1 MLLQKFVY
9 PYEYINYCE
18 KVNGTSLPEI
28 RDFYSHLNIENII
41 DTDYKHAKRFYKDFE
56 IKNLSKYHDLYVQ
69 NDTLVSAKV
78 GNNFR
83 KMYLKIYEL
92 DPERFF
98 FSPTIIIQSN
108 LKKN

>member
-1 MLLQKFVY
+1 MELKGLCCNKNYQKDFDEGLKDKFYNIYEFAKHDISKFILLLQKFVY

-56 IKNLSKYHDLYVQ
+56 S
-69 NDTLVSAKV
+69 
-78 GNNFR
+78 
-83 KMYLKIYEL
+83 
-92 DPERFF
+92 
-98 FSPTIIIQSN
+98 
-108 LKKN
+108 